1 MNESA
6 ASLDIIVLDLH
17 GGPLN
22 GTQLAAVERSDV
34 SYINLLDDETGQ
46 TPKRSK
52 LSPSKF
58 FGGLINLVSPA
69 RVPTAIA
76 VVPVLHYTDPLQLMC
91 VALNGLPYSPFGIPP
106 SQSLLRHM
114 VTGMLWLGSTPGQLL
129 GGIVHFVT
137 GCIEAAP
144 WPKRPRGDG
153 VAPNAQ
159 NHPHMT
165 VVSPRPRN

>member
-1 MNESA
+1 VNES

-69 RVPTAIA
+69 RVPTAVA
-76 VVPVLHYTDPLQLMC
+76 VVPVYHYAAPLQLMC
-91 VALNGLPYSPFGIPP
+91 VALNGLPFSPLGVLP
-106 SQSLLRHM
+106 SQSLVKHM
-114 VTGMLWLGSTPGQLL
+114 VTGMLGLSTWSARWHCPLC
-129 GGIVHFVT
+129 HWMHR
-137 GCIEAAP
+137 GCPMAKASP
-144 WPKRPRGDG
+144 W
-153 VAPNAQ
+153 
-159 NHPHMT
+159 
-165 VVSPRPRN
+165 